1 MLRCLKNVHVGC
13 GMVKSM
19 WPQEEMRT
27 RLEQKKFIILTNLRE
42 WVTACHG
49 AVSQGKALV
58 WVRKQ
63 KERGKVWAR
72 AFTGQGK

>member
-1 MLRCLKNVHVGC
+1 MLNCSKNVHAGC
-13 GMVKSM
+13 DMIKSM
-19 WPQEEMRT
+19 WPWEEMRAG
-27 RLEQKKFIILTNLRE
+27 LEGKKFIMLSNLSE

-58 WVRKQ
+58 WVRER

-72 AFTGQGK
+72 AFTGAG